1 MKFRTEVW
9 RIIKFILI
17 TFAVN
22 LVFSLI
28 NAGATQFLLANR
40 SDSTGMWL
48 SAISWGFTLGTT
60 LVATLLHRYF
70 TFRAT
75 EPWYIAVP
83 IMLIAA
89 CLWQWLGSLFSA
101 IFDQMALTNIA
112 QMYIAYVYI
121 KGLLWMLLSYL
132 LQRCVIYC
140 HTTDTNGWYARF
152 HPTNDTEGV

>member
-1 MKFRTEVW
+1 MKVRVELW
-9 RIIKFILI
+9 RIVKFLLI

-22 LVFSLI
+22 LVFSLL

-83 IMLIAA
+83 IMLLAA
-89 CLWQWLGSLFSA
+89 VVWQLLRTLPQAAAAQLGMTA
-101 IFDQMALTNIA
+101 ALNMST
-112 QMYIAYVYI
+112 
-121 KGLLWMLLSYL
+121 LLGMVWFAVSYL

-152 HPTNDTEGV
+152 HPTNDE